1 MSGYDYSDIIK
12 MQNNAMRRVEEM
24 KHSASQIVARANS
37 EIQPEPDAGEESAR
51 RLDKPRHVPMPD
63 DYIRDLRAYA
73 KKATLSPYT
82 PEKADSSLRQTLNT
96 LTSGASQL
104 PKTIKNVLS
113 DLNIDGDRALLLSL
127 ILLLAEE
134 QSDEFLIIALLYMM
148 I

>member
-12 MQNNAMRRVEEM
+12 MQNDAMRRVEEM
-24 KHSASQIVARANS
+24 KQNASQAVARANS
-37 EIQPEPDAGEESAR
+37 EIQSVRDAHEESSR
-51 RLDKPRHVPMPD
+51 KPDKPRHVPMPD
-63 DYIRDLRAYA
+63 DYIRDLREYA
-73 KKATLSPYT
+73 KKATLSPRS

-104 PKTIKNVLS
+104 PKAIKNVLP
-113 DLNIDGDRALLLSL
+113 DLNIDNDRALLLSL

-134 QSDEFLIIALLYMM
+134 KSDEFLIIALLYMM